1 MTPHL
6 PPYLA
11 YKPSGTEWLGDVPVN
26 WEVWRLRNIV
36 VPDSVRVGSCVEN
49 NGIPREQML

>member
-36 VPDSVRVGSCVEN
+36 APDSVKVG
-49 NGIPREQML
+49 